1 MSEKN
6 DIVLSYNDSII
17 YKSDLK
23 LLDKNQWL
31 NDRII
36 GFWQVK
42 IKIYYS
48 FKFNFYYYLGMN
60 TLNKSYLKKII
71 NYLL

>member
-1 MSEKN
+1 MSAKN

-36 GFWQVK
+36 GFW
-42 IKIYYS
+42 
-48 FKFNFYYYLGMN
+48 
-60 TLNKSYLKKII
+60 
-71 NYLL
+71 